1 MEYKRY
7 AGLVVGSVIC
17 LLLSVAS
24 FTYRIDPGNIFRNV
38 LVETCG
44 EWLLEEHDVAITQN
58 YDERLLQKYLIEHD
72 VKNYD
77 VVVFGSSRTMDIGK
91 GLFSQ
96 RTVKNYSV
104 SGASIEDDIALY
116 FLYERLHGK
125 PKKVIIGGDA
135 WLLNENSGQNRWKSL
150 AKEYKYGKARM
161 EQDGRNRVET
171 KSIDLEKYEQLI
183 SWPYLNES
191 INKVKKE
198 GLSNAKHGY
207 CLADD
212 KATVDEKAG
221 MICPD
226 GTHIPSLEA
235 QARDA
240 EPLARQYISNGVY
253 SLEKYEELD
262 NNLQASVKEFFTY
275 LKAQDIELVLYLTPY
290 HPIVYSY
297 LIDNEKYYK
306 AVKAEDFF
314 RDIAKEYGLKIVG
327 SYNPERCGLSNADFL
342 DGMHMRREAVE
353 RILRGKL

>member
-7 AGLVVGSVIC
+7 DSFVVGSVIC
-17 LLLSVAS
+17 LLLFVAS

-44 EWLLEEHDVAITQN
+44 KWLLEEHDVAITQN

-72 VKNYD
+72 VKYYD
-77 VVVFGSSRTMDIGK
+77 VLVFGSSRTMDIGE
-91 GLFSQ
+91 GLLPQ

-125 PKKVIIGGDA
+125 PQKVIIGGDA
-135 WLLNENSGQNRWKSL
+135 WLLNANSGQNRWKSL
-150 AKEYKYGKARM
+150 AKEYEYGKARM
-161 EQDGRNRVET
+161 EKKDAPGVDT

-183 SWPYLNES
+183 SWPYLNEA
-191 INKVKKE
+191 INKAKKE
-198 GLSNAKHGY
+198 GGTNAQHGY

-212 KATVDEKAG
+212 KTMVDEKAG

-226 GTHIPSLEA
+226 GTHIPSIEA
-235 QARDA
+235 RARDA
-240 EPLARQYISNGVY
+240 EPLARRYISKEVY
-253 SLEKYEELD
+253 SLEKYEVLD
-262 NNLQASVKEFFTY
+262 SALQASVKGFLTY
-275 LKAQDIELVLYLTPY
+275 LKTQNIDIILYLPPY
-290 HPIVYSY
+290 HPIVYSH
-297 LIDNEKYYK
+297 LLQNEKYYN
-306 AVKAEDFF
+306 AVKAEAFF
-314 RDIAKEYGLKIVG
+314 RDVAKEYGFEVIG

-353 RILRGKL
+353 RILRGKV